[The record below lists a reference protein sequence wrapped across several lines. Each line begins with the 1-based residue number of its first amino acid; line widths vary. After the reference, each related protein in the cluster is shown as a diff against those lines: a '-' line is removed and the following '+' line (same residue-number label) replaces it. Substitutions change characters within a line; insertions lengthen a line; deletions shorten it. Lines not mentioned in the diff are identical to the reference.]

1 MRKLTTLLA
10 SAALLAVA
18 TPIVAEAQEK
28 DIVETAVA
36 AGTFNTLAKALE
48 ATGLAEVLK
57 GAGPYTVFAPS
68 DEAFAALPAGTLD
81 SLMQNKE
88 ALKALLLGHVV
99 SGRVS
104 SSEALQ
110 MDGKTAATVGG
121 SNATISVANGMV
133 KVNESKVVKADIEA
147 SNGVIHVIDAVILPD
162 PAFPTPK

>member
-48 ATGLAEVLK
+48 ATGLTEVLK
-57 GAGPYTVFAPS
+57 GSGPFTVFAPS
-68 DEAFAALPAGTLD
+68 DEAFAALPAGKLD
-81 SLMQNKE
+81 ELMNDKE

-99 SGRVS
+99 QGRVS

-110 MDGKTAATVGG
+110 MDGKAAATVGG
-121 SNATISVANGMV
+121 TQATISVADGKV
-133 KVNESKVVKADIEA
+133 KVNESQVVKADIEA
-147 SNGVIHVIDAVILPD
+147 SNGVIHVINAVILPVT
-162 PAFPTPK
+162 ATPE